1 MVKLIASD
9 PVAGMTVLEGDGVR
23 VTPQPWVP
31 LTSLASKGPGLSKAL
46 KAAHGV
52 DVPAAGQMS
61 AAGAARCL
69 WFSATHFLLV
79 GPEPDAKL
87 SKTAALTDQSD
98 AWVRVLIEGPRAAE
112 MLAYLTPIDLRDGA
126 FPVGSVARSLIGHM
140 NAAIARTGGEAYEV
154 FAFRSM
160 AQTLMHEMD
169 EALRA
174 LP

>member
-9 PVAGMTVLEGDGVR
+9 PVAGMVSLEGDGAR
-23 VTPQPWVP
+23 VTPQRWVP
-31 LTSLASKGPGLSKAL
+31 LTSLAPRGLGLSKAL

-52 DVPAAGQMS
+52 DVPAPGQMS
-61 AAGAARCL
+61 AANGVRCL

-79 GPEPDAKL
+79 GSAPDATLTKA
-87 SKTAALTDQSD
+87 AALTDQSD

-112 MLAYLTPIDLRDGA
+112 MLAYLTPLDLRDGA

-140 NAAIARTGGEAYEV
+140 NAAIVRTGGETYEV